1 MAQVITSKN
10 TSRVQLPALHGT
22 DIAKSLYGN
31 GAKVLDYGAGLSHEI
46 ARGYVLRNG
55 ASSYA
60 WLDPYWNSVGGN
72 VETRMN
78 YPYDV
83 VLCANVL
90 NVIDDDE
97 AMYNAFFDA
106 LSLLRHDDDGIGTAL
121 FTVYEGDRTGKGKAT
136 RDGYQRNMKTVDF
149 CAMLQAHIIESYGNE
164 TPRISVGRRGRVII
178 ARYKTACE
186 MCAFHSSE
194 RTICRMCTDMS
205 GWKCHPYYDVSE
217 YVIPPFNTAGI
228 CEIKRLTAFDNPV
241 NNQVYASRL
250 YHGWKHCKDSNE
262 YESLCNA
269 FAQVREGYLGV
280 KD

>member
-1 MAQVITSKN
+1 MPQVITSKN

-46 ARGYVLRNG
+46 ARNYVLRNG
-55 ASSYA
+55 AAFYA
-60 WLDPYWNSVGGN
+60 WFDPYWNSVGGN

-78 YPYDV
+78 YPFDV

-90 NVIDDDE
+90 NVIDADK
-97 AMYNAFFDA
+97 AMYDAFYDA
-106 LSLLRHDDDGIGTAL
+106 LSLLRHDDDFCGAAL
-121 FTVYEGDRTGKGKAT
+121 FTVYEGDRSGKGKAT
-136 RDGYQRNMKTVDF
+136 RDGYQRNMKTADF
-149 CAMLQAHIIESYGNE
+149 CAMLAQKIEADYKGAIPSIAVY
-164 TPRISVGRRGRVII
+164 RKGRVII

-186 MCAFHSSE
+186 MCAFHDCP
-194 RTICRMCTDMS
+194 RTICRMCTDMN

-217 YVIPPFNTAGI
+217 NVTEN
-228 CEIKRLTAFDNPV
+228 IKRLTEFDNRL
-241 NNQVYASRL
+241 NNSVYATRL
-250 YHGWKHCKDSNE
+250 YHAWKECKDPME